1 MSKDAEKVVVVT
13 VTKFGVEL
21 IIFCLEEQL
30 IALNLTTLSYR
41 RCRGMMIEM
50 WKHFNVYESDVIAPS
65 FKKGFSLRR
74 KLDCHRFRANG
85 IHKKTFYAA
94 AAVAWNKLPLTVR
107 SSKTMDTLKS
117 RLDDH

>member
-1 MSKDAEKVVVVT
+1 MEKVQMRALDMVDGMGGKT
-13 VTKFGVEL
+13 YEL
-21 IIFCLEEQL
+21 I
-30 IALNLTTLSYR
+30 TLSYR

-94 AAVAWNKLPLTVR
+94 AAIAWN
-107 SSKTMDTLKS
+107 
-117 RLDDH
+117 